1 MMEISDLITEQKTIS
16 KHENDNPNLK
26 EKRIKIKNKSEECF
40 KQRWWSYAC
49 SGTFNSNMYGIDNLP

>member
-40 KQRWWSYAC
+40 KQW
-49 SGTFNSNMYGIDNLP
+49 